1 MKLLSLNTEILG
13 FDTSSEFV
21 KELNLNE
28 KDLVLQTEEY
38 MKEVLN
44 L

>member
-13 FDTSSEFV
+13 FDTSSEFA

-28 KDLVLQTEEY
+28 KDLVFTNEVL
-38 MKEVLN
+38 KEVLN